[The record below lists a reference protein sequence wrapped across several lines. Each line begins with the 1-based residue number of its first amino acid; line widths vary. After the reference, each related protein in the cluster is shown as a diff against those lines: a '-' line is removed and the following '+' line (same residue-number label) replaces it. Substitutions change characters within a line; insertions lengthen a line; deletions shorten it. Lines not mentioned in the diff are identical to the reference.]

1 VKALLEWALYCQ
13 GERVLPPADHLTD
26 NGRLVVDRKK
36 YLAYFEGIEFQLPKK
51 EFDLLVLLTFS
62 PSRVFT
68 RDEIYNRIR
77 VDDVFVG
84 DRTID
89 VYVRN
94 LREKFGQHAIR
105 TIKGVGYCYEA

>member
-1 VKALLEWALYCQ
+1 
-13 GERVLPPADHLTD
+13 
-26 NGRLVVDRKK
+26 VVDRKK
-36 YLAYFEGIEFQLPKK
+36 YLVYFEGIEFQLPKK
-51 EFDLLVLLTFS
+51 EFDLLVVLTFS

-94 LREKFGQHAIR
+94 LSEEP
-105 TIKGVGYCYEA
+105 KGKVRSARYSYNQRSGLLL

>member
-1 VKALLEWALYCQ
+1 M
-13 GERVLPPADHLTD
+13 PPADHLTD
-26 NGRLVVDRKK
+26 NRRLVVDRKK

-84 DRTID
+84 DCTID